1 MQFAKDVRTEEEIT
15 QGVRQRLLEAIE
27 IRLKADVPV
36 AVYLSGGID
45 SSSVAGMVA
54 HLMKQGTQLGNETNS
69 VPSNMKCYT
78 VQFDE
83 DSGADESG
91 GFTYNA
97 CVLLLAY
104 IF

>member
-1 MQFAKDVRTEEEIT
+1 MRSEEEIV
-15 QGVRQRLLEAIE
+15 QGVRERLLEAVK

-36 AVYLSGGID
+36 AIYLSGGID

-54 HLMKQGTQLGNETNS
+54 DLMKQGTRLGSETNS
-69 VPSNMKCYT
+69 VPSNMKCFT

-91 GFTYNA
+91 IFTHRKQEH
-97 CVLLLAY
+97 LL
-104 IF
+104 FGC